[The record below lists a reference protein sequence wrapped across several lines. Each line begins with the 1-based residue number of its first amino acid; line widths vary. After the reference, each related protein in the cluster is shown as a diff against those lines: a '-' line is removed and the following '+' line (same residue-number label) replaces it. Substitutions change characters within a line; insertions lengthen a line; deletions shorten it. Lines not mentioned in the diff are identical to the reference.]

1 LRRSRR
7 WPEDGMRDGIFV
19 SSESLSAKWSLFL
32 ASGFFLGFIPLAP
45 GTFGSLLGIPA
56 YWLISQLS
64 LLTQGA
70 VLTISVIISARICE
84 KAGPL
89 LGRTDA
95 SQIVLDE
102 AVGMSIALAGAPLSP
117 SIIVMAFV
125 FFRIFDIWKPF
136 PIRQIEM
143 RVPGGWGVV
152 LDDVMAGVLANFLW
166 RLEEYAVIHV
176 W

>member
-1 LRRSRR
+1 MAARTPPLIPGSC
-7 WPEDGMRDGIFV
+7 PKSGCLGE
-19 SSESLSAKWSLFL
+19 KWTLFL
-32 ASGFFLGFIPLAP
+32 ASGFFLGFIPKAP

-64 LLTQGA
+64 LLIQGA
-70 VLTISVIISARICE
+70 VLTISAIFAAWICG

-102 AVGMSIALAGAPLSP
+102 AVGMSIALAGAPFSA
-117 SIIVMAFV
+117 STIVMAFV
-125 FFRIFDIWKPF
+125 FFRLFDIWKPF
-136 PIRQIEM
+136 PVRQIELY
-143 RVPGGWGVV
+143 VPGGWGVV
-152 LDDVMAGVLANFLW
+152 LDDVMAGVLANLLW
-166 RLEEYAVIHV
+166 RLEEYMAVHV